1 MPAKDLYH
9 KQVKQALI
17 NDGWTITDDP
27 LNLPWGDTGVKID
40 LELERLISAQKGT
53 RQIAVELKS
62 FLGRSRV
69 DDLEDAL
76 GQIVLY
82 RHVLRLQEPTRQLY
96 LAIEQLVYLNFF
108 RRPHVELLLREENI
122 RLLVFDP
129 VTEEI
134 VQWID

>member
-1 MPAKDLYH
+1 MAAKDIYH
-9 KQVKQALI
+9 EHVKQALI

-27 LNLPWGDTGVKID
+27 LTLPWGDTGVKID
-40 LELERLISAQKGT
+40 LGLERLISAQKGT
-53 RQIAVELKS
+53 RQIAVEIKS

-82 RHVLRLQEPTRQLY
+82 RHVLRLQEPARELY

-108 RRPHVELLLREENI
+108 RRPHVELLLRAEHI
-122 RLLVFDP
+122 RL
-129 VTEEI
+129 
-134 VQWID
+134 

>member
-1 MPAKDLYH
+1 
-9 KQVKQALI
+9 
-17 NDGWTITDDP
+17 
-27 LNLPWGDTGVKID
+27 
-40 LELERLISAQKGT
+40 
-53 RQIAVELKS
+53 
-62 FLGRSRV
+62 V

-82 RHVLRLQEPTRQLY
+82 RHVLRLQEPARELY

-108 RRPHVELLLREENI
+108 RRPHVELLLRAEHI
-122 RLLVFDP
+122 RLLVFNP